1 MNQPDTKL
9 CFILYAFQRD
19 HQATTTPSTIKQRRD
34 RGIMHL
40 KAIITFLLLAC
51 GSGIDILERGKRVIM
66 QRDVDHLLAR
76 LDLKHIDKSIKQ
88 LHYSVTQAR
97 VTLIQNAIGMSKND
111 KELQKL
117 SNMIQ
122 ATLGKVQL
130 RSKILESLFE
140 ENIDFKGKGS
150 KRAIEFLG
158 NVISSI
164 TGVPSPREHRQVL
177 EKLRLVNL
185 DRAEMEQIIGK
196 STQVNRAILQ
206 VCIYMMRVLL
216 SNQAK

>member
-1 MNQPDTKL
+1 M
-9 CFILYAFQRD
+9 I
-19 HQATTTPSTIKQRRD
+19 
-34 RGIMHL
+34 
-40 KAIITFLLLAC
+40 
-51 GSGIDILERGKRVIM
+51 E
-66 QRDVDHLLAR
+66 
-76 LDLKHIDKSIKQ
+76 
-88 LHYSVTQAR
+88 
-97 VTLIQNAIGMSKND
+97 NAIGMSKND

-140 ENIDFKGKGS
+140 ESIDFEGRGS

-196 STQVNRAILQ
+196 STQVNRAIL
-206 VCIYMMRVLL
+206 
-216 SNQAK
+216 

>member
-1 MNQPDTKL
+1 
-9 CFILYAFQRD
+9 
-19 HQATTTPSTIKQRRD
+19 
-34 RGIMHL
+34 MHL

-51 GSGIDILERGKRVIM
+51 GLGIDILERGKRVIM